1 MGCPHLLYMKMTD
14 YIVECGNWQVKVALN
29 DNEHS
34 GEYAYMEAAT
44 QAVEGVFGLRT
55 LNMHCELMSLK
66 NMRGEDY
73 FDVENVFVM
82 EMPRPMF
89 SVVMCV
95 YKAKDALTY
104 TKYRLYLSSIVFA
117 NAAQPINVELA
128 LHAESLEPDKVD
140 QFKKMVSEQKN
151 KRKKS

>member
-1 MGCPHLLYMKMTD
+1 MKTTD
-14 YIVECGNWQVKVALN
+14 YIIECGNWRVKVTLN
-29 DNEHS
+29 DNKHHS

-55 LNMHCELMSLK
+55 LNSNCELMSLK

-73 FDVENVFVM
+73 FDVDNVFLM

-95 YKAKDALTY
+95 YKVKDVLTY
-104 TKYRLYLSSIVFA
+104 TKYRLLLSSVVFA

-128 LHAESLEPDKVD
+128 LHAESLEPDKVAH
-140 QFKKMVSEQKN
+140 FKRMVDGQKN
-151 KRKKS
+151 KRKRS

>member
-1 MGCPHLLYMKMTD
+1 MKMTD
-14 YIVECGNWQVKVALN
+14 YIVECGNWQVKVALC
-29 DNEHS
+29 DSEHG

-73 FDVENVFVM
+73 FDVDNVFVM

-128 LHAESLEPDKVD
+128 LHAESLEPDKVT
-140 QFKKMVSEQKN
+140 QFKKMVTEQKN

>member
-1 MGCPHLLYMKMTD
+1 MKMTD

-95 YKAKDALTY
+95 YKAKDTLTY

-128 LHAESLEPDKVD
+128 LHAESLEPDKVN

>member
-1 MGCPHLLYMKMTD
+1 MTD

-95 YKAKDALTY
+95 YKAKDTLTY

-128 LHAESLEPDKVD
+128 LHAESLEPDKVN